1 MNLITKLL
9 KNPDH
14 KKIEHNIRNMTNSI
28 GPMPFVVQNE
38 VIEPQDPYECPPLIA
53 GSFNKWQYT

>member
-38 VIEPQDPYECPPLIA
+38 VIEPQDPY
-53 GSFNKWQYT
+53 